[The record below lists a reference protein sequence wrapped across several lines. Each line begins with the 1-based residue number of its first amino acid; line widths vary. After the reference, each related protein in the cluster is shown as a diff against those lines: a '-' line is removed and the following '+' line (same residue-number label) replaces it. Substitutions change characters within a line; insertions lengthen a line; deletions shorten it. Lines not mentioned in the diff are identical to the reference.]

1 MDGSPFL
8 CKLSWL
14 VNLANGFCSQK
25 SKNVQVACRSTRA
38 KRQKP
43 GKFEKSEFTAIF
55 KRVKLSELEGVSEA
69 EGVSLL
75 KKVLVGWEGIND
87 EDGDPVE
94 FSEAELDDF
103 SDDVDWLKAVL
114 AAYTKTYG
122 EAEAGN

>member
-1 MDGSPFL
+1 MAFVRKKVKTFKWP
-8 CKLSWL
+8 
-14 VNLANGFCSQK
+14 VE
-25 SKNVQVACRSTRA
+25 VQEPSE
-38 KRQKP
+38 KKP

-55 KRVKLSELEGVSEA
+55 KRDKLSELEGVSEA

-103 SDDVDWLKAVL
+103 LDDVDWLKAVL

-122 EAEAGN
+122 EAQAGN